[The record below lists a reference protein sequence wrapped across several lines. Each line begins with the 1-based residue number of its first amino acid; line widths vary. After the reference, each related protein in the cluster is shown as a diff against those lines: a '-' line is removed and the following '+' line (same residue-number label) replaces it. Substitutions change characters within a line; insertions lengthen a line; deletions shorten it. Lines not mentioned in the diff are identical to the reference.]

1 MIDGPKIPDLTN
13 NIANQLIVCKK
24 KLCYKGTRNTSF
36 SSFGRHSHCAAIISI
51 VQPLFPLRHKLQ
63 TRTNRFKKNIQ
74 DLLQLKTFYSIIF
87 TFLLEIITNVHR
99 IKQ

>member
-24 KLCYKGTRNTSF
+24 KLCYKGTRNIHHFLLSV
-36 SSFGRHSHCAAIISI
+36 GIRI